1 MNTMNRAKVS
11 AAVAAAALLV
21 GAGTSAASAAP
32 HHASAHAGKAAAAH
46 EHDRR
51 IPFTAA
57 TVTANGNGSYTL
69 SWTAP
74 GVRRVVVKANGK
86 VVAKGGSHATV
97 TVKGLP
103 AADRQWFD
111 FVPAEGGSLRLADR
125 EIQLSGTVNFRDAG
139 GYRTSTGQWV
149 KMGEVYRSGA
159 LNTLTTADVA
169 KLSRLGIKVD
179 FDLRT
184 AGERTSAPDTVP
196 TGAKYVV
203 ADVIGGDISTAIDLS
218 SAEKSAQYMVDG
230 EKSMVSSATGKAAY
244 QLVFAG
250 LADDD
255 RHAVLFH
262 CSAGKD
268 RTGWAN
274 AALLTALGVPKA
286 TVMQDY
292 LASNTYRAEA
302 NAAALAAM
310 PAEMAAAYKPVLDV
324 RAEYLNSGFDEVEA
338 RFGSFENYEKKG
350 LGLSSK
356 EVKELKSSLLV
367 G

>member
-1 MNTMNRAKVS
+1 MNTMNRARVS

-32 HHASAHAGKAAAAH
+32 HHASAPQGKPSASR
-46 EHDRR
+46 EHHQR

-57 TVTANGNGSYTL
+57 TVTANDNGSYTL

-74 GVRRVVVKANGK
+74 GVRQVVVRANGK
-86 VVAKGGSHATV
+86 VVARGGSHATV

-111 FVPAEGGSLRLADR
+111 FVPARGGSLRLADR

-149 KMGEVYRSGA
+149 RMGEVYRSGA
-159 LNTLTTADVA
+159 LNTLTPADVA
-169 KLSRLGIKVD
+169 KLSRLGIEVD
-179 FDLRT
+179 YDLRT

-196 TGAKYVV
+196 AGATYVV
-203 ADVIGGDISTAIDLS
+203 ADVIGGDITTAIDLS

-230 EKSMVSSATGKAAY
+230 EKAMVSSATGKAAY
-244 QLVFAG
+244 RLVFAG

-274 AALLTALGVPKA
+274 AALLTALGVPRA

-302 NAAALAAM
+302 NAAALEAM
-310 PAEMAAAYKPVLDV
+310 PAGMAAAYKPLLDV
-324 RAEYLNSGFDEVEA
+324 RAEYLNSGFEEVGA

-356 EVKELKSSLLV
+356 EIRELKASLLV